1 MYNAPVCFMNFLPVH
16 TAVHIPLEFE
26 GAWMSL
32 AMVSEYHDECSI
44 HRLLDI
50 LCQAIV
56 LGATSSQS
64 HPLHDEL
71 LLLLFLLHSDIQH
84 SPASMISDISYG
96 LETVSHACST
106 TSILESSMLSANR
119 SGQGYPKWMS
129 RSLWKGTQTPTA
141 RSWGSQW
148 GFDCSWSLSYTLLL
162 KVSEYEGLWLLF
174 KLFSQFCSCSLCSWE
189 LDFLFFMFATCCQIW
204 NLFSLSSVHLSI
216 LFWLT

>member
-1 MYNAPVCFMNFLPVH
+1 
-16 TAVHIPLEFE
+16 
-26 GAWMSL
+26 MSL

-50 LCQAIV
+50 LSQAIV

-71 LLLLFLLHSDIQH
+71 LLLLFPLHSDIQH
-84 SPASMISDISYG
+84 GPTSMISDISYC

-119 SGQGYPKWMS
+119 SQQGYPKWMS

-141 RSWGSQW
+141 RSRGSQW
-148 GFDCSWSLSYTLLL
+148 DLIVVGHYHTHCS
-162 KVSEYEGLWLLF
+162 
-174 KLFSQFCSCSLCSWE
+174 
-189 LDFLFFMFATCCQIW
+189 
-204 NLFSLSSVHLSI
+204 
-216 LFWLT
+216 